1 MLTRFFHAHSTPEQA
16 GEGAHLYEISMFS
29 TDLTVWQ
36 QLKKK

>member
-1 MLTRFFHAHSTPEQA
+1 MLTRFFHAHSTPEQS
-16 GEGAHLYEISMFS
+16 GEGAHLYEISMLS